1 MHTCA
6 LLKAAES
13 EIYAS
18 ACMCVILYACL
29 HLRYTLSMPT
39 ANTFTCIHVYT
50 LINI

>member
-29 HLRYTLSMPT
+29 HYGTLALSMPT
-39 ANTFTCIHVYT
+39 ANTFTCMHVI
-50 LINI
+50 L